1 MSDVTVDF
9 SDSRLRT
16 VWSLLCRESVDV
28 LTVDVFDTLLW
39 RAVPEPTDAF
49 LIIGERL
56 RAGGLLPAE
65 LTPAGFSRLRIAAE
79 QRARKIAAAERDTV
93 ECTLA
98 EIYAVLA
105 HAFPAEADL
114 EQIMEVEI
122 VAEADICQVD
132 RGVAELIRLVDAKLG
147 KRAVLVSDTYFSAEH
162 ITRLLA
168 GAGGD
173 DLPLERIFTSSD
185 MGLNKPGGLLKR
197 VASTIKVDPERIV
210 HMGDN
215 EAADVEG
222 SRRAGAHP
230 VHYERL
236 TEELTEIVGGEARLH
251 GVPAFDI
258 EHGDFGLTAMRA
270 RVAHRLEIGD
280 LPAALRPYWQSGAT
294 VFGPSFTG
302 FAEWAVGRA
311 QDLGVDRMYCLMREG
326 DFLGELLGQAADW
339 MGAKVKPEVIWASR
353 HVVSTASLVNADRE
367 SLEKL
372 LVRRNQ
378 PTPRSLA
385 AQLGF
390 SLDQLPELGDIA
402 DTKLFSGE
410 LVERVFD
417 AIEGNGTVRAQI
429 MEHATTTRERLLAYL
444 DQHIPADADR
454 IVVVDIGWG
463 GTIQRML
470 SEVLQAAGRKVDVVG
485 LYFVTNE
492 TAVEQRLRG
501 LQIEGYLADT
511 GEPAGLLASVV
522 RSPEIVEQIC
532 MPDAGSLLGFTE
544 NLEPITST
552 ERMSRTQVAQTSA
565 LREGILAFM
574 RQWQREAHAAGLA
587 GALSHPIARGLLLR
601 MVSRFVGR
609 PTNEEAI
616 RFGVWSHDE
625 NFGSDAQEALV
636 GEAIHAA
643 VKHMSPL
650 TLSEV
655 SMADLY
661 WPAGVAAVADPA
673 MALEVALA
681 AEGELDAE
689 LASPAIGTG
698 DLEIYIDDGQG
709 FRPDLCAVV
718 TPRGN
723 HSGLSLVRARLHVS
737 QLYAVRIDLGRNR
750 GLVRVDWLSFRVD
763 HAGGAQPV
771 VRKFTD
777 LRSEPTLEIAGA
789 ALLQSNLVEV
799 TSDDPQLIW
808 RLDPTADAQAFGR
821 ASQID
826 VELAFAWMDLRY
838 EPIVPAALP
847 LPSTLPARARRL
859 AGKGKRALQQRL

>member
-16 VWSLLCRESVDV
+16 VWSLLCREGVDV

-39 RAVPEPTDAF
+39 RAVPEPADVF
-49 LIIGERL
+49 IMVGERL
-56 RAGGLLPAE
+56 HRAGLLPPEVTAI
-65 LTPAGFSRLRIAAE
+65 GFARLRIAAE
-79 QRARKIAAAERDTV
+79 QAARALSRAERDTV
-93 ECTLA
+93 ECTLG
-98 EIYAVLA
+98 EIYTVLGKG
-105 HAFPAEADL
+105 FPADADIDAVMETELATEAD
-114 EQIMEVEI
+114 V
-122 VAEADICQVD
+122 CKVD

-147 KRAVLVSDTYFSAEH
+147 KRIVAVSDTYLSGPD

-168 GAGGD
+168 AAGAD

-185 MGLNKPGGLLKR
+185 MGMNKPGGLLKR

-215 EAADVEG
+215 KAADVTG
-222 SRRAGAHP
+222 ARKVGAHP

-236 TEELTEIVGGEARLH
+236 TDELLEIVGAESRLH
-251 GVPAFDI
+251 GVLPFDI
-258 EHGDFGLTAMRA
+258 DHGDFGLTAMRA
-270 RVAHRLEIGD
+270 RVAHRLEND
-280 LPAALRPYWQSGAT
+280 TLPSALRPYWQSGST

-302 FAEWAVGRA
+302 FAEWAIGRA
-311 QDLGVDRMYCLMREG
+311 QDLGVDKVYCLMREG
-326 DFLGELLGQAADW
+326 DFLGELLRQAADW
-339 MGAKVKPEVIWASR
+339 MNVQIRPEVIWASR
-353 HVVSTASLVNADRE
+353 HVVSTAALVSADRE

-390 SLDQLPELGDIA
+390 SLDLLPELGDIA

-410 LVERVFD
+410 LVERVFA
-417 AIEGNGTVRAQI
+417 AIGGNGVVRAQI
-429 MEHATTTRERLLAYL
+429 MEHATTTRERLIAYL
-444 DQHIPADADR
+444 DQHIPADAER

-470 SEVLQAAGRKVDVVG
+470 SEVLQAAGRTVEVVG
-485 LYFVTNE
+485 LYFVTNA

-501 LQIEGYLADT
+501 LQIEGYLADS
-511 GEPAGLLASVV
+511 GEPARLLASVV

-532 MPDAGSLLGFTE
+532 MPDAGSLMGFTE
-544 NLEPITST
+544 NLEPITSP

-587 GALSHPIARGLLLR
+587 GALSHPVARGLLLR

-609 PTNEEAI
+609 PTAEEAV

-625 NFGSDAQEALV
+625 NFGSSAQEVLV

-643 VKHMSPL
+643 VKHMSPATL
-650 TLSEV
+650 TEV

-661 WPAGVAAVADPA
+661 WPAGVAAVSDPA
-673 MALEVALA
+673 MSLEVALA

-689 LASPAIGTG
+689 LASPPLGTG
-698 DLEIYIDDGQG
+698 DMEVYLDDGQG
-709 FRPDLCAVV
+709 FRPDLCTVV

-723 HSGLSLVRARLHVS
+723 RSGLSLVRARLLAPH
-737 QLYAVRIDLGRNR
+737 LYAVRVDLGRNR
-750 GLVRVDWLSFRVD
+750 GLVRVDWLTFRVE
-763 HAGGAQPV
+763 HAGGDRPL
-771 VRKFTD
+771 VRTFTD
-777 LRSEPTLEIAGA
+777 LRSAGGVEVAGA
-789 ALLQSNLVEV
+789 SLLQSNLVEV

-808 RLDPTADAQAFGR
+808 RLDPNADAQAFGR
-821 ASQID
+821 AAQID

-838 EPIVPAALP
+838 EPIVPPAPPAP
-847 LPSTLPARARRL
+847 ASLPARARRI
-859 AGKGKRALQQRL
+859 AGKGKRALQGR